1 MRKQQVSVAAV
12 AASAAIPLDREGNP
26 FEVGVRLL
34 FTGTATAQ
42 VEFTLDD
49 IFDPTV
55 TPTWTIAAAPFASGS
70 VNAAGKW
77 PFAVTA
83 LRLNVT
89 AFTSGTVTLQ
99 VLQGKQ
105 G

>member
-1 MRKQQVSVAAV
+1 MRLQSVTLAAV
-12 AASAAIPLDREGNP
+12 AVSAPIPMDREANP
-26 FEVGVRLL
+26 STTTLKLTFSLV
-34 FTGTATAQ
+34 ATAQ
-42 VEFTLDD
+42 VEYTLDD

-70 VNAAGKW
+70 ANATGAF

-83 LRLNVT
+83 FRLNVT
-89 AFTSGTVTLQ
+89 AFTSGTIKLQ

>member
-1 MRKQQVSVAAV
+1 MRKQQVTLGAIAI
-12 AASAAIPLDREGNP
+12 SAPIPLDREANP

-34 FTGTATAQ
+34 FSAVATAQ

-55 TPTWTIAAAPFASGS
+55 TPTWTVAAAPFASGS